1 MKTDFNAIH
10 SAMNQYVLSKH
21 IKGSTEEFDL
31 YRGVFEIGL
40 CTNMLEVAMLIL
52 PQLHISCSM

>member
-1 MKTDFNAIH
+1 MKTDLNAIH

-31 YRGVFEIGL
+31 YRGVFEIGS
-40 CTNMLEVAMLIL
+40 MLIL

>member
-40 CTNMLEVAMLIL
+40 PIC
-52 PQLHISCSM
+52 